1 MKNEKGLTLVE
12 LLVVLAISSAFI
24 IIAFSILASMSK
36 AADKSMNDTLVRN
49 ETIYISQ
56 QLDKAMDNVDTAEI
70 SGSQQAD
77 GSFKAFNAVDKRMKE
92 TSPGLF
98 EEAPINT
105 LIQISGND
113 FTIGGKKLNSEGF
126 TAKDT
131 VFLLKNGQLHVKLA
145 VANLKKNQQ
154 KYEVYK
160 IYNLQSE

>member
-12 LLVVLAISSAFI
+12 TLVVLAISSAFI

-36 AADKSMNDTLVRN
+36 AAEKSMNDALLRN
-49 ETIYISQ
+49 ETIYITQ
-56 QLDKAMDNVDTAEI
+56 QLDKAMDNVDAAEI
-70 SGSQQAD
+70 SGSEQAD
-77 GSFKAFNAVDKRMKE
+77 GSFKAYNAVDKRMDE
-92 TSPGLF
+92 TSPGIF

-105 LIQISGND
+105 LVQISGND
-113 FTIGGKKLNSEGF
+113 FTIGSKKINSDGF

-131 VFLLKNGQLHVKLA
+131 VFILKNGQLHVKLI
-145 VANLKKNQQ
+145 VANLTNKQ

>member
-12 LLVVLAISSAFI
+12 TLVVLAISSAFI

-36 AADKSMNDTLVRN
+36 AAEKTMNDALLRN
-49 ETIYISQ
+49 ETIYITQ
-56 QLDKAMDNVDTAEI
+56 QLDKAMDNVDAAEI

-77 GSFKAFNAVDKRMKE
+77 GSFKAYTAVDKRMDE
-92 TSPGLF
+92 TSPGIF

-105 LIQISGND
+105 LVQISGND
-113 FTIGGKKLNSEGF
+113 FTIGSKKINSDEF

-131 VFLLKNGQLHVKLA
+131 VFILKNGQLHVKLI
-145 VANLKKNQQ
+145 VANLTNKQ